1 MNKQRR
7 TAIAEIA
14 EQISE
19 ARDSLESIRYEE
31 EEAYENYPDSL
42 KDTERG
48 EAMQNAIETLD
59 EAYSQ
64 LEEAIDLL
72 LSID

>member
-1 MNKQRR
+1 MNKHRR

-19 ARDSLESIRYEE
+19 ARDSIESIKDEE

-48 EAMQNAIETLD
+48 EAMQIAIETLE

-72 LSID
+72 LSI